1 MRKVREQRRR
11 GGEGDDANCKR
22 EGNGRRES
30 LPDFNKAVHSNVSN
44 V

>member
-1 MRKVREQRRR
+1 MRKVREERRR
-11 GGEGDDANCKR
+11 GGEGDANCKI

-30 LPDFNKAVHSNVSN
+30 LPDFNTAVHNNVSN